1 MSEHVTPIRVY
12 FFIFFALLVLT
23 ALTVWIAFRDFGVWN
38 DLIALTIAVSK
49 ATLVVLFFMQVYYS
63 SKLSKLTVVSSF
75 G

>member
-1 MSEHVTPIRVY
+1 M
-12 FFIFFALLVLT
+12 VLT
-23 ALTVWIAFRDFGVWN
+23 AVTVWVAYQDFGVWN
-38 DLIALTIAVSK
+38 DLIALVIAVSK